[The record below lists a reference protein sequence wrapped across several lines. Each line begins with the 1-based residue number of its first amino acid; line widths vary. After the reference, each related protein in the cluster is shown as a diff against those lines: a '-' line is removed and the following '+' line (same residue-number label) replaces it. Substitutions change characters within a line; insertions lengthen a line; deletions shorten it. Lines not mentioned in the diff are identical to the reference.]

1 MKKLSLIIILI
12 VLNSCSSSISP
23 YFELNTYINENNSVI
38 NDSLQFSHE
47 SYGDVN
53 FIKDKTSLKKNLK
66 TAKLHFDNILV
77 YGKTYIDPIY
87 EYYIL
92 IDSKKT
98 LKKNDHY
105 FQKDTLINNH
115 RFTFIGISVDKYN
128 PVDDFNMLSKKI
140 VSGNDY
146 TKELPSLF
154 DIIRSNKS
162 SNQFL
167 KGLTEF
173 NNYPSHTKPEN
184 WNKLQMQLTYAS
196 FLGQNNTYNKLIK
209 QWSPN
214 KTNDTIA
221 ALIKQ
226 KSINGLQN
234 VEREILEIA
243 KDEKIIMFN
252 ENHFYPNHRILVT
265 QLLPSLKKAG
275 FSYIALETLA
285 EKQDS
290 ILNNGGKL
298 DMESGFYTREQHFA
312 ELIRTAQEL
321 GFHFVTYE
329 NFDSAKNREIG
340 QADNLHNATFA
351 KDSNA
356 RVLVLAGISHIMEE
370 PDSNEKKWMAAL
382 FKEKYGINPI
392 TFSQTDLNSFSKLTE
407 SITLLKSVD
416 LDKKYQTT
424 DYKIIN
430 NLSFKEIKGNF
441 SYKNNHSKNVQAT
454 LYFDEELLKSTDYP
468 KKVPYRCYLLEKNE
482 TFSMTLSNSKMRL
495 MVFDEEGKILE
506 NKIVN

>member
-1 MKKLSLIIILI
+1 MKKISLFIVIIL
-12 VLNSCSSSISP
+12 LNSCSSSISP
-23 YFELNTYINENNSVI
+23 YFESNKYINEDNWVI
-38 NDSLQFSHE
+38 NDNLQFSHE

-53 FIKDKTSLKKNLK
+53 FLKDKSSLKRHLK
-66 TAKLHFDNILV
+66 TAKFHYDNILV
-77 YGKTYIDPIY
+77 YGKTWIDPIY

-92 IDSKKT
+92 VDSKKT
-98 LKKNDHY
+98 LNKSADY

-115 RFTFIGISVDKYN
+115 KFTFIGIPLDKHN
-128 PVDDFNMLSKKI
+128 PADDFNKLSKKI
-140 VSGNDY
+140 TSGTDY
-146 TKELPSLF
+146 TKKLPSLF

-173 NNYPSHTKPEN
+173 NNYPSHTKAEN
-184 WNKLQMQLTYAS
+184 WNKLQMQLTFAS

-226 KSINGLQN
+226 KSINGLQD

-265 QLLPSLKKAG
+265 QLLPDLKKAG
-275 FSYIALETLA
+275 FNYIALETLA

-329 NFDSAKNREIG
+329 NFEKVKDRETS
-340 QADNLHNATFA
+340 QADNLYNATFA

-382 FKEKYGINPI
+382 FKEKYGINTI
-392 TFSQTDLNSFSKLTE
+392 TFSQTDLNSYSNLTE
-407 SITLLKSVD
+407 SVTLLKSVD

-430 NLSFKEIKGNF
+430 NLPFKENKGNF

-454 LYFDEELLKSTDYP
+454 LYFDEELLKSTDYS

-495 MVFDEEGKILE
+495 MVFDEDGKMLE

>member
-1 MKKLSLIIILI
+1 MKKLSLFIVIIL
-12 VLNSCSSSISP
+12 LNSCTSKISP
-23 YFELNTYINENNSVI
+23 YFESNKYINENNSVI
-38 NDSLQFSHE
+38 NDNLQFSHE

-53 FIKDKTSLKKNLK
+53 FIKDKPALKKHLK
-66 TAKLHFDNILV
+66 TVKIPFDNILL
-77 YGKTYIDPIY
+77 YGKTWIDPIY

-92 IDSKKT
+92 VDSKKT

-115 RFTFIGISVDKYN
+115 KFTFIGISLDKYN
-128 PVDDFNMLSKKI
+128 PANDFSMLSKKI

-146 TKELPSLF
+146 TKKLPSLF

-173 NNYPSHTKPEN
+173 NNYPSYTKAEN
-184 WNKLQMQLTYAS
+184 WNKLQMQLTFAS

-226 KSINGLQN
+226 KYINGLRN

-265 QLLPSLKKAG
+265 QLLPELKKTG

-298 DMESGFYTREQHFA
+298 DMESGFYTREQHYA
-312 ELIRTAQEL
+312 ELIRTAQAL

-329 NFDSAKNREIG
+329 NFDKAKDRETG
-340 QADNLHNATFA
+340 QAENLYNATFA
-351 KDSNA
+351 RDNNA
-356 RVLVLAGISHIMEE
+356 RVVVLAGISHIMEE
-370 PDSNEKKWMAAL
+370 PDSKDKKWMAAI
-382 FKEKYGINPI
+382 FKEKFGINPI
-392 TFSQTDLNSFSKLTE
+392 TFSQTDLNSYSNLTE

-430 NLSFKEIKGNF
+430 SLSFKENKGNF

-454 LYFDEELLKSTDYP
+454 LYFDEELLKSTDYS

-482 TFSMTLSNSKMRL
+482 TFSVTLSNSKIRL
-495 MVFDEEGKILE
+495 MVFDEDGKILE